1 MIELNN
7 KTRQD
12 FLDREWVQKLQ
23 DAGVDMSDAK
33 YIIAKDKLS
42 KFDDEPDT
50 TDYIWY
56 KDSSAEVYEEVPTY
70 ATFEMLSK
78 MPEGFIIRINKRKCK
93 ALLRFSVYE
102 GKYSVDYILRVK
114 DTNVLFGDNVPDY
127 MKVHLVHSESESFIE
142 ALADAYIK
150 YLKI

>member
-1 MIELNN
+1 MIELND

-23 DAGVDMSDAK
+23 DAGVDMSNAK
-33 YIIAKDKLS
+33 YVIAKDKLS
-42 KFDDEPDT
+42 KFDDEPDL

-56 KDSSAEVYEEVPTY
+56 KDSSAEIYEEVPTY

-78 MPEGFIIRINKRKCK
+78 MPEEFIITINKRKCK
-93 ALLRFSVYE
+93 ALLHISVCK
-102 GKYSVDYILRVK
+102 GKYSVDYILRAK
-114 DTNVLFGDNVPDY
+114 DTNVLFNEDVSDY
-127 MKVHLVHSESESFIE
+127 MKELVHSESNSFIE